1 MIYQHGLIYGWFN
14 SVNNSVYLGSSIALK
29 PRKALH
35 KHLAKTSDAPLY
47 LALRT
52 IGIDNFTCRI
62 IKPFPCANRAELE
75 REEYRML
82 AELIAAGTPVYNQ
95 KLSAN
100 EKKSAKTRAAI
111 SAAKLNV
118 ATKCGCLRLQNGNW
132 IFTWRDQGKPM
143 SRSFSIRKY
152 GELAKKMAC
161 EVRQRI
167 YPKWQPDI
175 SDHS

>member
-1 MIYQHGLIYGWFN
+1 MIYQHALIYGWFN

-29 PRKALH
+29 ARQALH
-35 KHLAKTSDAPLY
+35 KHLAKKSDAPLY
-47 LALRT
+47 VAMRT
-52 IGIDNFTCRI
+52 IGFVNFTCRI
-62 IKPFPCANRAELE
+62 IKPFPCGSRKELE
-75 REEYRML
+75 QEEYRML

-100 EKKSAKTRAAI
+100 EKKSDKTRAAI

-132 IFTWRDQGKPM
+132 TFSWRDQGKTM
-143 SRSFSIRKY
+143 CRSFSTRKY

-167 YPKWQPDI
+167 YPQWIEEVIDQK
-175 SDHS
+175 